1 MEIQNVKPKL
11 WSRDYILVLISNLVA
26 AGAHSIFLSILPLY
40 VTEIGGNN
48 AVAGAMAGALTAVS
62 MIVRPISG
70 NLIDRIGRRP
80 IVMIGGI
87 SFAVVTL
94 MYNIAVNIPLLF
106 MVRMLYGVALGFYLV
121 SAQTL
126 LADVVPQ
133 ERLVDGVGYYG
144 VSSSLAGSVAPALGV
159 YLSRT
164 FGFRVLFIVMGILGF
179 IGGIVLI
186 GIRSNVKP
194 APKPNDVANENEKRV
209 KFNPLTLIEISVV
222 VPALVVM
229 VKMFALSASSN
240 YLTTC
245 GLERGIENVAIY
257 FTVNSLVM
265 LGIRLINSKLTK
277 RFTYSSI
284 IMFGI
289 VSMTVSLLLIA
300 WAGSAWMLVVAGVLA
315 GVGNGLALP
324 LIQVIVFKIC
334 KPERRGTASA
344 THGLFSD
351 LGNGTGAMVWGMVSN
366 SFGYVITYIAA
377 AICMALSGVVHLSL
391 LSPKLKKLGITKDE
405 N

>member
-1 MEIQNVKPKL
+1 MEKQKVKPRL
-11 WSRDYILVLISNLVA
+11 WNRDYILVLISNLVA

-40 VTEIGGNN
+40 VADIGGNN

-62 MIVRPISG
+62 MIARPISG

-80 IVMIGGI
+80 IVIAGGI

-94 MYNIAVNIPLLF
+94 MYNIALNIPLLF
-106 MVRMLYGVALGFYLV
+106 MVRILYGVALGFYLV

-164 FGFRVLFIVMGILGF
+164 FGFRVLFIVMGIMGF
-179 IGGIVLI
+179 IGGVVLI

-194 APKPNDVANENEKRV
+194 VYQKGTNENGKQV
-209 KFNPLTLIEISVV
+209 KFNPLALIEIAVV
-222 VPALVVM
+222 VPALVAM

-240 YLTTC
+240 YLTAC
-245 GLERGIENVAIY
+245 GIERGIENVAIY

-265 LGIRLINSKLTK
+265 LGTRLINSALTK
-277 RFTYSSI
+277 KFTYSSI

-289 VSMTVSLLLIA
+289 VSMTVSLILIA
-300 WAGSAWMLVVAGVLA
+300 WAQSVWVLIIAGVLA
-315 GVGNGLALP
+315 GIGNGLALP

-351 LGNGTGAMVWGMVSN
+351 LGNGTGAMTWGMISN
-366 SFGYVITYIAA
+366 SFGYTITYIAA
-377 AICMALSGVVHLSL
+377 ATCMALSGVVHLSL
-391 LSPKLKKLGITKDE
+391 LSPKLKKLGIIKDAD
-405 N
+405 